1 MIISNYDILLS
12 PVVTEK
18 STLLSEANKVIFKVA
33 LKSNKKQIK
42 KSVEEIFKVKV
53 KSVNTLRRKGK
64 STNFRNFKGKRK
76 DFEFKSETTDLDD
89 LADELFDALYD
100 HTNK

>member
-1 MIISNYDILLS
+1 MTKSDQNDLRKSDLPKETSLQDNSISELIS
-12 PVVTEK
+12 K
-18 STLLSEANKVIFKVA
+18 KAND
-33 LKSNKKQIK
+33 L
-42 KSVEEIFKVKV
+42 
-53 KSVNTLRRKGK
+53 
-64 STNFRNFKGKRK
+64 FKGKRK